1 MNYPFLGY
9 NTPGLQ
15 LGQDS
20 WMNAA
25 TPSYQAPVT
34 SQPFANAVQP
44 WQTDLSN
51 YATNSTYQALGLDA
65 NGLYQP
71 TGMDNTGW
79 LSKANNWMSKNTELV
94 KAGAGLVTGG
104 LGAWN
109 GMQQNKLMREN
120 MNQQAGQFREQMDL
134 SKQNINRNIEDR
146 QRARVASNAQAYESV
161 DSYMKKY
168 GVK

>member
-1 MNYPFLGY
+1 MKYPFLGY

-15 LGQDS
+15 LGQDD
-20 WMNAA
+20 WMNAS
-25 TPSYQAPVT
+25 TPSYNAQTQANPM
-34 SQPFANAVQP
+34 ANQVQP

-51 YATNSTYQALGLDA
+51 AVHGNTYNALGLDA
-65 NGLYQP
+65 VGNYQP
-71 TGMDNTGW
+71 TGNTGFGG
-79 LSKANNWMSKNTELV
+79 LSKWAAENSDLLKT
-94 KAGAGLVTGG
+94 GAGLITGG

-109 GMQQNKLMREN
+109 GMNQNKLMRQN

-134 SKQNINRNIEDR
+134 SKQNLNRNIEDR